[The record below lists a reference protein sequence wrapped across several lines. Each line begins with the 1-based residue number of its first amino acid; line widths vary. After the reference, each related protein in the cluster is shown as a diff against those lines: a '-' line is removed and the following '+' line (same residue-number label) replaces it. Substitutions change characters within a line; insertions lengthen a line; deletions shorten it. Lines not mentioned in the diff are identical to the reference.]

1 MPIHTSKMTKWCFKG
16 ALVLALLSIGTTPG
30 IALDKF
36 SQMFGT
42 AISGYDT
49 VAYHTEGRAVKG
61 KAEFSH
67 EWNDANWYFASAKS
81 RDLFAADPERYAPQ
95 FGGYC
100 TGSLSYGMVV
110 QANPTIFKI
119 IDGKLYF
126 ANSVKRSR
134 SFQDQKAIKRAHKE
148 WATFNK
154 EN

>member
-1 MPIHTSKMTKWCFKG
+1 MLKPTSKMKNWCFKG
-16 ALVLALLSIGTTPG
+16 ALVLALLTIGTTPG

-36 SQMFGT
+36 SQTFGT
-42 AISGYDT
+42 AISEYDT

-61 KAEFSH
+61 KAEFSY
-67 EWNDANWYFASAKS
+67 EWNDANWYFASAEN

-126 ANSVKRSR
+126 ANSVKRSKA
-134 SFQDQKAIKRAHKE
+134 FQDQRAIKRAHKE